1 MGHANGTR
9 IILSPHSKVKLVQ
22 PYLIDYKCAKVNPP
36 VFQVSLDSKGPERIA
51 LQQFMNRYTDLF
63 NFVALQV
70 WRYTTR
76 QLYKLFQS
84 V

>member
-1 MGHANGTR
+1 MDHANGTR

-22 PYLIDYKCAKVNPP
+22 PCLIDYKRAKVNPS
-36 VFQVSLDSKGPERIA
+36 VFQVSPDSKGLERIA

-70 WRYTTR
+70 
-76 QLYKLFQS
+76 
-84 V
+84 